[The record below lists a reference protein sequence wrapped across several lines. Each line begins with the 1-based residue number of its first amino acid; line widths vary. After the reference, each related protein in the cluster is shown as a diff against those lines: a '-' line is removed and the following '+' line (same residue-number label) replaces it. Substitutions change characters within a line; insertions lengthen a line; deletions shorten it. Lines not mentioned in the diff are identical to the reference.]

1 MTQSLVTL
9 AIDTGA
15 APPSSF
21 RIFRRGSNSTRKGA
35 VLFDDAAARAVMADY
50 RTHGTDIAIDLEHL
64 SLDPDARHHD
74 PDARGWCRLEVR
86 GGELWAVDVRW
97 TADGAER
104 LRARRQRYISPAF
117 QRGSDGRPR
126 SLHNIAITSTP
137 ATDEA
142 PALVAASARAPV
154 RRLSD
159 TAVRAIAGLPTTAP
173 RPAQKAPVM
182 TRPIIALTAT
192 DRELCRLSGTDT
204 GAFLAQKRKLAARD
218 IALAG
223 GEADAEAA
231 DDDAEPLT
239 LTAET
244 SAKIAAAASAAGQD
258 PTEFL
263 EALVMKALAAPPAP
277 AGPAPK
283 IKKVTQEYHPL

>member
-15 APPSSF
+15 SPPSSF

-50 RTHGTDIAIDLEHL
+50 RAHGTDIAIDLEHL
-64 SLDPDARHHD
+64 SLDPEARHHD

-117 QRGSDGRPR
+117 RRGADGRPR

-154 RRLSD
+154 
-159 TAVRAIAGLPTTAP
+159 AGLPTAP
-173 RPAQKAPVM
+173 RPAQKAPIM
-182 TRPIIALTAT
+182 TRPIVTLTAT
-192 DRELCRLSGTDT
+192 DKELCRLSGTDT

-239 LTAET
+239 LSAEA